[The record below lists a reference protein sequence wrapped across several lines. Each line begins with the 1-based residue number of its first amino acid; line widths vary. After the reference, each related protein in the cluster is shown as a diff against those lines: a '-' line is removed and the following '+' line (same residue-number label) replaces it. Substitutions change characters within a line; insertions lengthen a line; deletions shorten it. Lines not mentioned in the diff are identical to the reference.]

1 MPSLFKRTL
10 PNGQPSSTWIGKV
23 RADGKWR
30 NVTLFT
36 DKAASL
42 AELTR
47 LQSIADRRAAGLLT
61 PQTDA
66 ADTLLAQHLD
76 DYLADCTRHGFAT
89 KHLYMIRMM
98 LKRVFRDAAWVRLRD
113 ITTDSA
119 RKLFNRLIDGGMS
132 PGTHNR
138 HLACLKAFCN
148 WCLKHERLVANPV
161 APIAPLRE
169 LPNRRSALTDDQ
181 MAALLAHTPSPR
193 RDVYLTA
200 LLTGLRR
207 GELRQLQWGDLRL
220 DALPA
225 FIQLRA
231 TTTKNGR
238 DDVLPMHPELVT
250 LFRGMMAG
258 HPKAKVFA
266 AIPTMKCFRNDLR
279 KAGIP
284 HDTGLCFHSL
294 RHTFCTRLVRSGT
307 TLKAAQ
313 QLMRHSTVE
322 LTAKVYTHL
331 GITDTASALHGL
343 TLPTLPTAQ
352 VMTGTDNLSP
362 PSLPTDAPNH
372 APLMHQTPRVS
383 VRFGAQSHNSNL
395 LDDPTGESEKPP
407 MLMPSQ
413 FRLR

>member
-1 MPSLFKRTL
+1 M
-10 PNGQPSSTWIGKV
+10 
-23 RADGKWR
+23 
-30 NVTLFT
+30 
-36 DKAASL
+36 
-42 AELTR
+42 
-47 LQSIADRRAAGLLT
+47 
-61 PQTDA
+61 
-66 ADTLLAQHLD
+66 
-76 DYLADCTRHGFAT
+76 
-89 KHLYMIRMM
+89 
-98 LKRVFRDAAWVRLRD
+98 
-113 ITTDSA
+113 
-119 RKLFNRLIDGGMS
+119 
-132 PGTHNR
+132 
-138 HLACLKAFCN
+138 
-148 WCLKHERLVANPV
+148 
-161 APIAPLRE
+161 
-169 LPNRRSALTDDQ
+169 
-181 MAALLAHTPSPR
+181 
-193 RDVYLTA
+193 
-200 LLTGLRR
+200 TGLRR

-407 MLMPSQ
+407 MDTRKTPMDIDNFNTAGDGTRTPHNQPRSLDDAVCQAAQRFMSAMIQLPHDGVESKGVVMIPHTQ
-413 FRLR
+413 SPAPTAQQ